1 MQIELFQQTKE
12 ARPGRA
18 LLITAL
24 LLLAATGLAA
34 RMTWARGGDTLGPR
48 LDLPEAGCSLALPEG
63 FVTGSVVKADEWTI
77 QTLDGGASRW
87 APCSFA
93 VWRAGPDPR
102 ADIREKLANVFE
114 RLVSN
119 KPQIEPTG
127 LATRSDVQ
135 IGRYAAIELLD
146 SSAGVVVRL
155 VKIPDGWLAVT
166 FSSDAP
172 IHKWYATFDAVCA
185 SVQLAP

>member
-1 MQIELFQQTKE
+1 MQIEVYQQTKA

-34 RMTWARGGDTLGPR
+34 RMTWARGGDALGRR

-63 FVTGSVVKADEWTI
+63 FVAGSVVKADEWTI
-77 QTLDGGASRW
+77 QTLNGGASRW

-93 VWRAGPDPR
+93 VWRAKPDPR
-102 ADIREKLANVFE
+102 TDIREKVINVFE

-119 KPQIEPTG
+119 APQIEVAG
-127 LATRSDVQ
+127 IATRTDVQ
-135 IGRYAAIELLD
+135 IGRYGAIELLD
-146 SSAGVVVRL
+146 PSAGVVARL
-155 VKIPDGWLAVT
+155 VKIPNGWLAVT
-166 FSSDAP
+166 FSSDVP